1 MEELATVQAGMS
13 LQTLTMDELGE
24 RAAAYKRDLD
34 FTANRMMA
42 GIVSLGEILVHVKE
56 RSELGRYGNFESFVK
71 SVGVKQRMAQYYM
84 DAYRRFHDKPAL
96 LGQVGGMSKLI
107 EVLALPSGSE
117 EAFFAEHDVQNMG
130 VREVRASVK
139 AVTHPEQAD
148 ASSDG
153 DASEKKPKGMDKETR
168 EKIARLEQER
178 DDAVRKTE
186 RFKELLA
193 ENKEKYERVESELS
207 SMKRQAEIRGTEQQ
221 TTQQGQMNG
230 AIFTA
235 QVKRFIAECGEV
247 PLMSNAFYGM
257 KTDERRAFVDGLNLL
272 DNFVRS
278 AQNALIATDMEGVAV
293 K

>member
-56 RSELGRYGNFESFVK
+56 RSEHGRYGNFENFVK

-117 EAFFAEHDVQNMG
+117 EAFFAEHDVQGMG
-130 VREVRASVK
+130 VRELRASVK
-139 AVTHPEQAD
+139 TVTHPEQAD
-148 ASSDG
+148 AH
-153 DASEKKPKGMDKETR
+153 EKKPKGMDKETR
-168 EKIARLEQER
+168 EKIAHLEQER
-178 DDAVRKTE
+178 DEAVRRNE
-186 RFKELLA
+186 RYKVLLD
-193 ENKEKYERVESELS
+193 ENREKYERVESELS
-207 SMKRQAEIRGTEQQ
+207 SMRRQAESRGAEQQ
-221 TTQQGQMNG
+221 NVQQGQMNG

-257 KTDERRAFVDGLNLL
+257 KNDERRVFVDAINLL

-278 AQNALIATDMEGVAV
+278 AQNALITTDMEGVAV